1 MKKLLISFA
10 ALALLAACN
19 KDDDGNDV
27 KQPEVLAK
35 KIVKIEE
42 VGEGS
47 TTFTY
52 NSDGTIA
59 TIDGRQVTYGK
70 NTVKYDGTTYTL
82 EEGKTIK
89 SKDEYDDD
97 AYDYSYDKDGYLT
110 QIAWTEDKEEERYAF
125 TFKKG
130 NLTKFVWSG
139 KYEENGKPE
148 EDFDTYDI
156 TCGKQANNLNID
168 LTDYLLNVY
177 PDYSV
182 LLGIAGNRSVNLP
195 EKVVNTYTY
204 TDEDTDKEVK
214 AEDTYTFEYKTD
226 AEGYITEITCTN
238 VDKENGQE
246 VDRDKITYR
255 ITYEK

>member
-35 KIVKIEE
+35 KIAKIEM
-42 VGEGS
+42 VGEDS
-47 TTFTY
+47 KTFTY
-52 NSDGTIA
+52 NKEGKIA
-59 TIDGRQVTYGK
+59 SIDGSQVTYGT
-70 NTVKYDGTTYTL
+70 NTVKYRYITYTL

-89 SKDEYDDD
+89 SQHDYEKDEYN
-97 AYDYSYDKDGYLT
+97 YSYDKDGYLT
-110 QIAWTEDKEEERYAF
+110 QIAWTEGEEEERYAF
-125 TFKKG
+125 TFRKG

-139 KYEENGKPE
+139 KYKENGKIE
-148 EDFDTYDI
+148 EDNSTCDI

-168 LTDYLLNVY
+168 LTDYLLEAY

-195 EKVVNTYTY
+195 EKAVSTYTY
-204 TDEDTDKEVK
+204 IDEDTDKEVK
-214 AEDTYTFEYKTD
+214 VEATCTFEYKTD
-226 AEGYITEITCTN
+226 AEGYITEITCTY
-238 VDKENGQE
+238 VKKENGEE
-246 VDRDKITYR
+246 VDTYKIKHV
-255 ITYEK
+255 ITYEN

>member
-35 KIVKIEE
+35 KIAKIEM

-110 QIAWTEDKEEERYAF
+110 QIAWTEGKEEDRYAF

-130 NLTKFVWSG
+130 NLSKLVWSG
-139 KYEENGKPE
+139 KYEEDGKIE
-148 EDFDTYDI
+148 EDYATCDI

-168 LTDYLLNVY
+168 LTDYLLGAY

-182 LLGIAGNRSVNLP
+182 LLGIAGNRSVNLL
-195 EKVVNTYTY
+195 EKAVSTYTY

-214 AEDTYTFEYKTD
+214 VEATYTFEYKTD
-226 AEGYITEITCTN
+226 AEGYITEITCTY
-238 VDKENGQE
+238 VKKENGEE
-246 VDRDKITYR
+246 VDTYKIKHV
-255 ITYEK
+255 ITYEN